1 MNIDNVFAASY
12 AATKVLVNNLEVN
25 NQLAN

>member
-1 MNIDNVFAASY
+1 MNIDNVFVASD

-25 NQLAN
+25 NQLAH